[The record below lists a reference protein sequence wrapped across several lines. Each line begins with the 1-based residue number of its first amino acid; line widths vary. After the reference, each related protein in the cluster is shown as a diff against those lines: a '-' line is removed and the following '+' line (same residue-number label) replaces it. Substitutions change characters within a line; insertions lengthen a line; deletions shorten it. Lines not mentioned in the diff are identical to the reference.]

1 MPAGSHTPLSIRQP
15 PLVLTVV
22 VVLLSYFIL
31 ESQSLLEKDHQ
42 IIVGLLRKNSTADA
56 IETPW
61 DVSFDDCRCSVLQM
75 RPDLSEHCVDDFRIT
90 LDRTAILASE
100 LIQLYLIPVLFS
112 RKSTRRHIISRAFL
126 VVCVLIV
133 SSTVWILLT
142 NTYLHHHTAFIIMIS
157 GAVLFAYV
165 VFNLDDIPLLPTYN
179 NHTHYRI
186 RHRSPSLDVPLIP
199 LVDKSWRALL

>member
-1 MPAGSHTPLSIRQP
+1 MPAGSHTRLGISERT
-15 PLVLTVV
+15 LVLNV
-22 VVLLSYFIL
+22 VVLFLTGFIAG
-31 ESQSLLEKDHQ
+31 SQTMLVTHHR
-42 IIVGLLRKNSTADA
+42 IIVDLLRKYTTASA
-56 IETPW
+56 VESPW

-75 RPDLSEHCVDDFRIT
+75 RPDLSKHCVDDFRIT

-100 LIQLYLIPVLFS
+100 LIQLYLFPSLFLRKFS
-112 RKSTRRHIISRAFL
+112 RRPIISRAFL

-133 SSTVWILLT
+133 SSTVWILFI
-142 NTYLHHHTAFIIMIS
+142 NTYLHHDTAFIILTS

-165 VFNLDDIPLLPTYN
+165 VLYLHPGPLTPTFNN
-179 NHTHYRI
+179 NTNYRI